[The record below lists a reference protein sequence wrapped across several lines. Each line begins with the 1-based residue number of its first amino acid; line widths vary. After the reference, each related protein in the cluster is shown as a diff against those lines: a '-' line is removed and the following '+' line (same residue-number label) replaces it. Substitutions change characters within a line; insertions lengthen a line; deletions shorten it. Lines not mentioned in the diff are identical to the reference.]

1 MTEIKFVT
9 FGCWNSKLCGDND
22 NPVSFV
28 TKALKIFSE
37 EEKINYLIVTGD
49 NYYPIKNKNINLTQ
63 DDTDV
68 VNPKIINKTILESG
82 FNCLP
87 NIPTYLLWGNHD
99 LDNSNKKLRVYNGVP
114 SSLIDPFDKTIANVN
129 DPALLVKQAQPC
141 SILNLEMDYASQIK
155 QNIIKFPGRKL
166 VMTKY
171 DENTN
176 TFILMLDT
184 TMYSIGKKD
193 KNDVLTCYKKI
204 LGVSDIDL
212 QGIKDI
218 QEHVVE
224 EIIRDEILP
233 NYRIE
238 NLIIVGHH
246 PLFCVKRKEENE
258 SINDTLDG
266 IPSIYGLLYNKINTP
281 LKRGGRNLNYY
292 YLCADLHSYQNGTL
306 RINGKN
312 GQESMLL
319 EEYIVGTGGT
329 KLDPILKNNGNRTE
343 EFRDDESNVLA
354 IYEMHTNEKTHG
366 FLECSLKLAGPPVFN
381 FIPVETPETIG
392 KDHGENVGDIGGGV
406 ESESK
411 RKKRNFS
418 IKKKKTIKRSKK
430 EKKMSKRKLTRKTSS
445 KRTKYKG
452 NKQKY

>member
-1 MTEIKFVT
+1 MTEVKFVT

-37 EEKINYLIVTGD
+37 EGKINYLIITGD
-49 NYYPIKNKNINLTQ
+49 NYYPIKNKNVNLTGN
-63 DDTDV
+63 DHDI
-68 VNPKIINKTILESG
+68 VNPKIINKTLLESG

-87 NIPTYLLWGNHD
+87 DVPTYLLWGNHD
-99 LDNSNKKLRVYNGVP
+99 LDNSNKKLRIYNGVP

-129 DPALLVKQAQPC
+129 DPAVFVKQAQPC
-141 SILNLEMDYASQIK
+141 SILNLEMDYALQIK
-155 QNIIKFPGRKL
+155 PNIIKLPGRKL

-218 QEHVVE
+218 QESLVE
-224 EIIRDEILP
+224 EIILDKIIP
-233 NYRIE
+233 NDRIE

-266 IPSIYGLLYNKINTP
+266 IPSIYGLFYNKINTP
-281 LKRGGRNLNYY
+281 LKRGGKNLNYY
-292 YLCADLHSYQNGTL
+292 YL
-306 RINGKN
+306 
-312 GQESMLL
+312 LL
-319 EEYIVGTGGT
+319 MVN
-329 KLDPILKNNGNRTE
+329 LK
-343 EFRDDESNVLA
+343 
-354 IYEMHTNEKTHG
+354 Y
-366 FLECSLKLAGPPVFN
+366 
-381 FIPVETPETIG
+381 
-392 KDHGENVGDIGGGV
+392 
-406 ESESK
+406 
-411 RKKRNFS
+411 
-418 IKKKKTIKRSKK
+418 
-430 EKKMSKRKLTRKTSS
+430 
-445 KRTKYKG
+445 
-452 NKQKY
+452 